1 MDTIVFIGSHKS
13 GTSRTAIQ
21 IAEQMGYFTVLF
33 TDREKFIEQREEFPE
48 THQMI
53 YLKDLQQKEL
63 ILEQLDLLQKQG
75 KRIKACLSLIE
86 PFVYFTAILTE
97 ELGLAKLS
105 PGALYKMEEKSR
117 FRQELQSL
125 NVNPWFNIVSYK
137 ASVNE
142 IYEDFKKRLPLII
155 KSPQSFGSKD
165 VYLARTEKDLE
176 MSLHILKRQFPKTSL
191 LVEEYLE
198 GPQYLVEVLVLKGK
212 VHIIAIMEQ
221 EISNLNNRFI
231 VTGYVLPTVLSDDQH
246 SKLEVTIKKILTT
259 LEMVQGSCHL
269 EIRWVRGEWKLIEV
283 NPRMS
288 GGAMNQIIIEGTGIN
303 LVKEIIK
310 MNLGQE
316 PEINKTK
323 NNHIYA
329 HFITVNAK
337 GRLLKVT
344 GKNRAL
350 SYEGVKEVFIKPRKG
365 NILTPPFSMGDRYAY
380 VIASANTRNE
390 AKRIALTA
398 AKEIKF
404 YLEPF

>member
-1 MDTIVFIGSHKS
+1 MDTIVFIGSNKS
-13 GTSRTAIQ
+13 GTSREAIQ

-33 TDREKFIEQREEFPE
+33 TDREKFLEQREEFLDV
-48 THQMI
+48 HQMI
-53 YLKDLQQKEL
+53 YQKDLQQKEL
-63 ILEQLDLLQKQG
+63 ILEQLDLLQQQG
-75 KRIKACLSLIE
+75 KRIKACLSLID
-86 PFVYFTAILTE
+86 PFVYSTAILSE

-105 PGALYKMEEKSR
+105 TGALYKIEEKTR

-125 NVNPWFNIVSYK
+125 NVNPWFNVVLFK
-137 ASVNE
+137 ASVND
-142 IYEDFKKRLPLII
+142 IYADYKKCLPFII

-176 MSLHILKRQFPKTSL
+176 MSFHLLRKQFPKTSL
-191 LVEEYLE
+191 LLEEYLE
-198 GPQYLVEVLVLKGK
+198 GPQYLVEVLVLEGK
-212 VHIIAIMEQ
+212 IHIIAIIEQ
-221 EISNLNNRFI
+221 EISNNNNRFI
-231 VTGYVLPTVLSDDQH
+231 VTGYVFPATLSNDQH
-246 SKLEVTIKKILTT
+246 TKLEVTINKILTT
-259 LEMVQGSCHL
+259 LEMMHGSCHL
-269 EIRWVRGEWKLIEV
+269 EMRWVREEWKLIEV

-316 PEINKTK
+316 SDITKTK

-380 VIASANTRNE
+380 VIASANTPNE

-404 YLEPF
+404 YLDPF